1 MPKDQS
7 KKSHVKKSA
16 KERAYENN
24 ARELD
29 DITKELFLEWDQKKK
44 TLSKI
49 TTDDLNK
56 EVVIGR
62 IQLAHG
68 FMFQV
73 ECKNKVLQVATPGN
87 MALHD
92 MIKQYSSGTHT
103 NQELQPYILIKL
115 PNTGAKTKTGETLA
129 LISDPN
135 PDVTSFRLA
144 KLEQCGIDMA
154 ITKKETIETG
164 FEFEEEVQLQDL

>member
-1 MPKDQS
+1 M
-7 KKSHVKKSA
+7 KKSA

-24 ARELD
+24 AQELD
-29 DITKELFLEWDQKKK
+29 EITKELFLDWDQKKK
-44 TLSKI
+44 LLNRPMNQ
-49 TTDDLNK
+49 DDLNK

-103 NQELQPYILIKL
+103 NQGLQPYILLRL
-115 PNTGAKTKTGETLA
+115 PNPSGKNKTGETLA
-129 LISDPN
+129 LISDSN
-135 PDVTSFRLA
+135 PEITAFRLA
-144 KLEQCGIDMA
+144 KLEHCGIDMA
-154 ITKKETIETG
+154 ITKKETVDTA
-164 FEFEEEVQLQDL
+164 FEFEEEVRVEDL

>member
-16 KERAYENN
+16 KGRAYENN
-24 ARELD
+24 SQELD
-29 DITKELFLEWDQKKK
+29 EITKELFLEWDKKK
-44 TLSKI
+44 LKKV

-56 EVVIGR
+56 DVVIGR

-73 ECKNKVLQVATPGN
+73 ECKNRVLQVATPGN

-115 PNTGAKTKTGETLA
+115 PSIGHKTGETLA
-129 LISDPN
+129 LISDSN
-135 PDVTSFRLA
+135 PDITAFRLA

-154 ITKKETIETG
+154 ITKKETVESG

>member
-24 ARELD
+24 TQDLD
-29 DITKELFLEWDQKKK
+29 DITKELFIEWDQKKK
-44 TLSKI
+44 LLKRPI
-49 TTDDLNK
+49 NQDDLNK

-103 NQELQPYILIKL
+103 NQELQPYILLRL
-115 PNTGAKTKTGETLA
+115 PTSPGKKTGETLA
-129 LISDPN
+129 LISDSN
-135 PDVTSFRLA
+135 PEITAFRLA
-144 KLEQCGIDMA
+144 KLENCGIDMA
-154 ITKKETIETG
+154 ITKKETVDTA
-164 FEFEEEVQLQDL
+164 FEFEEEVQLEDL

>member
-16 KERAYENN
+16 KSRAYENN
-24 ARELD
+24 AEDLD
-29 DITKELFLEWDQKKK
+29 EITKELYLEWDKKE
-44 TLSKI
+44 
-49 TTDDLNK
+49 LNK
-56 EVVIGR
+56 EIVIGR

-92 MIKQYSSGTHT
+92 MIKQFSSGTHT

-115 PNTGAKTKTGETLA
+115 PNPSSKTKTGETLA
-129 LISDPN
+129 LISDVN
-135 PDVTSFRLA
+135 PDVTAFRLA
-144 KLEQCGIDMA
+144 KLQQCGIDMD
-154 ITKKETIETG
+154 ITKKETQDTG
-164 FEFEEEVQLQDL
+164 FDFEEEVALEDL